1 MKLNKTMLI
10 VALIA
15 MVLVALTTVV
25 NAAANDD
32 LYSRWQNIQSK

>member
-25 NAAANDD
+25 N
-32 LYSRWQNIQSK
+32 LSLIHI

>member
-25 NAAANDD
+25 NA
-32 LYSRWQNIQSK
+32 LQQMMIYILIWKEYQ